1 MESQPAWT
9 RIEWW
14 TNREETSMPTR
25 RRRHLASER
34 FAPGTLLEGARR
46 WSLARVTYDRIA
58 DVSARC
64 PNCDGLV
71 MRCLG
76 PGVLCG
82 SCGRLWIVREMLE
95 REAGQAQVQG
105 AA

>member
-1 MESQPAWT
+1 
-9 RIEWW
+9 
-14 TNREETSMPTR
+14 MPQR
-25 RRRHLASER
+25 RRRRASETAER
-34 FAPGTLLEGARR
+34 LAPGTLLERARYWSGAHVTFD
-46 WSLARVTYDRIA
+46 RVT
-58 DVSARC
+58 DVPGRC

-71 MRCLG
+71 MRRLG

-95 REAGQAQVQG
+95 REAGQVEDVQG